1 MAAEMA
7 RLVDEISRFVLPVRR
22 QGDIMKNVELKQQA
36 IAYIEQLSTEKL
48 ETALNYLAA
57 LQNSDLWAAEAES
70 ENRKSSDQAAPLL
83 SLAGT
88 LECDEE
94 NISDRHDELIG
105 DGLLTE
111 LRGRADE

>member
-1 MAAEMA
+1 MK
-7 RLVDEISRFVLPVRR
+7 SPKFVSPVRR
-22 QGDIMKNVELKQQA
+22 QGNIMKNVELKQQA

-48 ETALNYLAA
+48 ETALNYLVA
-57 LQNSDLWAAEAES
+57 LRNSDLWAPEAES
-70 ENRKSSDQAAPLL
+70 EKRKSSDKAAPLL

-111 LRGRADE
+111 LCGRADE

>member
-1 MAAEMA
+1 M
-7 RLVDEISRFVLPVRR
+7 RT
-22 QGDIMKNVELKQQA
+22 VELKQQA

-48 ETALNYLAA
+48 ETALRYLAA
-57 LQNSDLWAAEAES
+57 LQNADLWAAEVGAEQ
-70 ENRKSSDQAAPLL
+70 RKSSEKAIPLL
-83 SLAGT
+83 ALAGT

>member
-1 MAAEMA
+1 
-7 RLVDEISRFVLPVRR
+7 
-22 QGDIMKNVELKQQA
+22 MKNVELKQQA

-57 LQNSDLWAAEAES
+57 LRNSDPWIAEAES
-70 ENRKSSDQAAPLL
+70 EERKNSDKPAPLL

-94 NISDRHDELIG
+94 NISERHDELIG

-111 LRGRADE
+111 LCRRADE

>member
-1 MAAEMA
+1 
-7 RLVDEISRFVLPVRR
+7 
-22 QGDIMKNVELKQQA
+22 MKDVELKQQA
-36 IAYIEQLSTEKL
+36 ITYIEQLSTEKL

-57 LQNSDLWAAEAES
+57 LRHSDLWAAEAES
-70 ENRKSSDQAAPLL
+70 EKRKNSDKTAPLL
-83 SLAGT
+83 ELAGT

-111 LRGRADE
+111 LCGRASD

>member
-1 MAAEMA
+1 
-7 RLVDEISRFVLPVRR
+7 
-22 QGDIMKNVELKQQA
+22 MKNAELKQQA

-57 LQNSDLWAAEAES
+57 LRNSDLWVAETES
-70 ENRKSSDQAAPLL
+70 EERNSSDQAAPLL
-83 SLAGT
+83 ALAGT

-105 DGLLTE
+105 DGLLTK